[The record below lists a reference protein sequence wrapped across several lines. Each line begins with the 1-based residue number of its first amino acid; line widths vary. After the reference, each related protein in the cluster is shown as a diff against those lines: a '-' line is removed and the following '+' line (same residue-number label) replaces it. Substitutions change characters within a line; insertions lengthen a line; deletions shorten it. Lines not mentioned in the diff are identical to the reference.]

1 MATKIKE
8 QKISDIL
15 RDETASSAHAIRR
28 VVIIGCVVN
37 AILMILK
44 LCAGYFGHSDALVAD
59 GFHSLNDLAADII
72 MLVFVG
78 ISFRRPDSRFPYGYG
93 KFETFSTFLIASFLI
108 IVGSVIG
115 IEAIE
120 KIIDFFGGGTLEQP
134 DIWTVVVVIVAMACK
149 EGLFRFYSAAG
160 RRHNTPAL
168 LANAWHHRS
177 DALASIATL
186 IGVSAA
192 HFFGTPF
199 RILDPVASLVIAV
212 FIIVAAVRLFHP
224 AFLELMDCSLPSDRI
239 EIARNAIEEL
249 PGVIAED
256 IRARRNGH
264 HLIFDITV
272 NVNSDISVA
281 KARSIT
287 EEIKTSLRKSFCQH
301 ITVNVGF

>member
-1 MATKIKE
+1 MTSQTNE
-8 QKISDIL
+8 QKLSDIL
-15 RDETASSAHAIRR
+15 RDESASSASAIRR

-44 LCAGYFGHSDALVAD
+44 LSAGYFGHSDALMAD

-78 ISFRRPDSRFPYGYG
+78 ISFRHPDSRFPYGYG

-108 IVGSVIG
+108 IVGSLIG

-120 KIIDFFGGGTLEQP
+120 KITEYFNGKTLEQP

-149 EGLFRFYSAAG
+149 EGLFRFYSSAG

-177 DALASIATL
+177 DAMASIATL

-192 HFFGTPF
+192 HFFGESL
-199 RILDPVASLVIAV
+199 RILDPLASLVIAI
-212 FIIVAAVRLFHP
+212 FIIVAAVRLVGP
-224 AFLELMDCSLPSDRI
+224 AFLELMERSLPDDQI
-239 EIARNAIEEL
+239 EKARVVIDGI
-249 PGVIAED
+249 PGVTAES

-264 HLIFDITV
+264 HMIFDITLKI
-272 NVNSDISVA
+272 DPKMSVA
-281 KARSIT
+281 AARNLT
-287 EEIKTSLRKSFCQH
+287 EEVKSSLRKAFCPH
-301 ITVNVGF
+301 IMVNVSF

>member
-1 MATKIKE
+1 MSHQVNE
-8 QKISDIL
+8 QKLSDIL
-15 RDETASSAHAIRR
+15 RDESATSARAIRR
-28 VVIIGCVVN
+28 VVIIGCIIN
-37 AILMILK
+37 AFLMILK
-44 LCAGYFGHSDALVAD
+44 LSAGYFGHSDALMAD

-108 IVGSVIG
+108 LVGSLIG

-120 KIIDFFGGGTLEQP
+120 KITDYFDGKTLDQP
-134 DIWTVVVVIVAMACK
+134 DIWTVVVVLVAMSCK

-192 HFFGTPF
+192 HFFGTTF
-199 RILDPVASLVIAV
+199 RILDPIASLVIAV
-212 FIIVAAVRLFHP
+212 FIIVAAVRLLRPSF
-224 AFLELMDCSLPSDRI
+224 FELMERSLPDDQI
-239 EIARNAIEEL
+239 EKANKTINNI
-249 PGVIAED
+249 PGVTSEK

-264 HLIFDITV
+264 HLIFDVSLKVNPEISIAEAQQISEEVKEALRKAFCRHISV
-272 NVNSDISVA
+272 NV
-281 KARSIT
+281 T
-287 EEIKTSLRKSFCQH
+287 F
-301 ITVNVGF
+301 